1 MDAPANTPP
10 RKTCLFISQ
19 VYVPDPAAVGQHVT
33 DAAEEMARRGW
44 RVVVMTSRRGY
55 DDPSLRYP
63 ARETLGGVE
72 VRRLPL
78 SSFGK
83 KTVAMRLV
91 GQLLFMVQVIL
102 RGIVMRRPDV
112 VVVSTS
118 PPFAGLAGVVLRR
131 LRGIPFVWWVMDINP
146 DQLVAHGS
154 AQPSSWLVRALD
166 WLNRKTLA
174 AAERVVTLDPFMKA
188 RLLEKCP
195 VEEKLS
201 VLPPW
206 PHDDRLATDPEAIHA
221 FRTRHGLDGKFV
233 VMYSGNHALQH
244 PLTTLLDAAASLAD
258 EQDLVFAFVGGG
270 AGKQQI
276 EKRIAEGAAN
286 LRSLPYQP
294 LAAIGASLG
303 SADVHVVTMGD
314 DMVGIVH
321 PCKVYGALAVGRP
334 LLFFGPRAC
343 HVGEIMEGNNLG
355 AIVAHGDVDAAREAV
370 LRLREL
376 SDEARAA
383 IRERSGRLVRERFA
397 RSRLLGEFCDLL

>member
-1 MDAPANTPP
+1 
-10 RKTCLFISQ
+10 
-19 VYVPDPAAVGQHVT
+19 
-33 DAAEEMARRGW
+33 
-44 RVVVMTSRRGY
+44 VMTSRRGY

-83 KTVAMRLV
+83 KTVAMRLA

-102 RGIVMRRPDV
+102 RGLVMRRPDV

-206 PHDDRLATDPEAIHA
+206 PHDDRLFAPAT
-221 FRTRHGLDGKFV
+221 GW
-233 VMYSGNHALQH
+233 M
-244 PLTTLLDAAASLAD
+244 
-258 EQDLVFAFVGGG
+258 
-270 AGKQQI
+270 
-276 EKRIAEGAAN
+276 
-286 LRSLPYQP
+286 
-294 LAAIGASLG
+294 G
-303 SADVHVVTMGD
+303 S
-314 DMVGIVH
+314 
-321 PCKVYGALAVGRP
+321 
-334 LLFFGPRAC
+334 
-343 HVGEIMEGNNLG
+343 
-355 AIVAHGDVDAAREAV
+355 
-370 LRLREL
+370 
-376 SDEARAA
+376 SW
-383 IRERSGRLVRERFA
+383 
-397 RSRLLGEFCDLL
+397 